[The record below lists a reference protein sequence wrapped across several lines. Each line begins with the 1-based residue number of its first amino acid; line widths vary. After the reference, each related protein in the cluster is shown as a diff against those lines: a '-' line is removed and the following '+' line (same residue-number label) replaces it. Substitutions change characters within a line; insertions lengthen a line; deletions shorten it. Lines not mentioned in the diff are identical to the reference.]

1 MPASKSRDAGPD
13 RDTGT
18 GVTLTLAEPV
28 GMITLRGDPGTETL
42 VQAIRDAIGCAV
54 PEPRRIEF
62 GDDGSVA
69 WMSHDELLISVP
81 RNNVE
86 TVLAELDDSLG
97 GEDVL
102 LADVSDAR
110 VMVNIRGPSAREVL
124 ARGCPSNLSRE
135 AFGPGDFIRT
145 RLGQVPVA
153 VWMPDQESVSLMCF
167 RSVGEFVENWLGNAA
182 IGPFPGYLDS

>member
-1 MPASKSRDAGPD
+1 MLVR
-13 RDTGT
+13 
-18 GVTLTLAEPV
+18 AEPV

-42 VQAIRDAIGCAV
+42 AQAIRNALGCAV
-54 PEPRRIEF
+54 PEHRRIEF

-69 WMSHDELLISVP
+69 WMSHDELLIRVP
-81 RNNVE
+81 RNDVE
-86 TVLAELDDSLG
+86 TVLAGLEDALD
-97 GEDVL
+97 GENVL
-102 LADVSDAR
+102 FSDVSDAR
-110 VMVNIRGPSAREVL
+110 ATFNIRGPSAREVL
-124 ARGCPSNLSRE
+124 AKGCPSNLSRD

-182 IGPFPGYLDS
+182 TGPFPGYLDS